1 LQGEYALDKIFTGK
15 INPCMSNQTGYHQ
28 CKNQLI
34 ELKYNLP
41 KNERK
46 AIIKD
51 LRNNDINI
59 NKADKGTTT
68 VITSRHDEI
77 KEEQVQLDNLDNS
90 RPLEHPIVEKKAKKP
105 KNHHFRT
112 LLKKP
117 Y

>member
-1 LQGEYALDKIFTGK
+1 
-15 INPCMSNQTGYHQ
+15 MSNQTGYHL

-41 KNERK
+41 KTEHK

-68 VITSRHDEI
+68 VIMSRHDEI
-77 KEEQVQLDNLDNS
+77 KEEQVQLDNQDNS
-90 RPLEHPIVEKKAKKP
+90 RPLEQPIVEKKTKKAKK
-105 KNHHFRT
+105 HHFRT
-112 LLKKP
+112 LLKTP